1 MRVGVLVSA
10 FSRIDKA
17 MPDSEAKF
25 IDVND
30 LRVGMY
36 VFLDLDWMKHPFA
49 LNSFRIASRDQ
60 IETIRGFG
68 IGQIRWSPEQSDPD
82 VARAPAPPQAAVD
95 GDEHG
100 NGNSV
105 LAARQAM
112 VEAVVAEAE
121 VLRQRRQLLA
131 AQQEGLAA
139 CERQFAVAAHAFRQ
153 VVDHADTE
161 PEVARSRSEQI
172 VGSMV
177 DKLLDQEESDI
188 RLLSENAGEKSSLH
202 AVNVTVISL
211 LLGKTLGL
219 DAAELADLGTGALL
233 HDIGKTR
240 LAERLR
246 WPDQDFNAAE
256 LELHHEHVTYGLAI
270 GQAMQLAPRA
280 LAVIAEH
287 HELADGKGYPRRLA
301 GETIAL
307 PARICALVN
316 QYDNLCNPQNATL
329 ALTPHNALSQ
339 IYAQMRA
346 HYDGEVLT
354 SFIRMMGVYP
364 PGSAVEL
371 TDGRYALVVSV
382 NSLRPLKPRI
392 VIFEPRVPRAEAMV
406 EDLEQ
411 LPTIGI
417 RRSLKPLQLP
427 RAVFDYLSPRKRLC
441 YYFERARPNG
451 ESEVAS

>member
-1 MRVGVLVSA
+1 MRDGVLASA
-10 FSRIDKA
+10 FSKFDKA

-49 LNSFRIASRDQ
+49 LNSFRIASLDQ

-68 IGQIRWSPEQSDPD
+68 IGQIRWSREQSDPELFREEEKPP
-82 VARAPAPPQAAVD
+82 AAP
-95 GDEHG
+95 
-100 NGNSV
+100 NGNLV
-105 LAARQAM
+105 ARQA
-112 VEAVVAEAE
+112 VVDAVVAEAE

-139 CERQFAVAAHAFRQ
+139 CERQFTVAAHAFRQ
-153 VVDHADTE
+153 VMESADTQ
-161 PEVARSRSEQI
+161 PDAARNKAEQI
-172 VGSMV
+172 VGGMV
-177 DKLLDQEESDI
+177 DKMLEQEESDI

-202 AVNVTVISL
+202 AVNITIIAL
-211 LLGKTLGL
+211 LLGKGLGL

-233 HDIGKTR
+233 HDIGKMR

-246 WPDQDFNAAE
+246 WPDPDFNAAE
-256 LELHHEHVTYGLAI
+256 LELHREHVAHGLAI

-287 HELADGKGYPRRLA
+287 HELADGSGYPRRLA
-301 GETIAL
+301 GEAIAL
-307 PARICALVN
+307 SARICALVN
-316 QYDNLCNPQNATL
+316 QYDNLCNPQNPTL
-329 ALTPHNALSQ
+329 ALTPHSALSQ
-339 IYAQMRA
+339 IYAQMRR
-346 HYDGEVLT
+346 HYDPEVLT
-354 SFIRMMGVYP
+354 PFIRMMGVYP

-392 VIFEPRVPRAEAMV
+392 VIFEPRVPRTEAMV

-411 LPTIGI
+411 LPKLGI

-427 RAVFDYLSPRKRLC
+427 RAVYDYLSPRKRLC

-451 ESEVAS
+451 ESEVPS

>member
-1 MRVGVLVSA
+1 MQN
-10 FSRIDKA
+10 
-17 MPDSEAKF
+17 SEAKF
-25 IDVND
+25 IDVSD

-49 LNSFRIASRDQ
+49 LNSFRISSRDQ

-82 VARAPAPPQAAVD
+82 VIREKRAPQLPP
-95 GDEHG
+95 
-100 NGNSV
+100 NGNHV
-105 LAARQAM
+105 ARQA
-112 VEAVVAEAE
+112 VVDAVVAEAE
-121 VLRQRRQLLA
+121 LVRQRRQLLA
-131 AQQEGLAA
+131 AQQESLAI
-139 CERQFAVAAHAFRQ
+139 CERQFAVAAHGFRQ
-153 VVDHADTE
+153 VVDNVDVQ
-161 PEVARSRSEQI
+161 PGMARLRSEQI
-172 VGSMV
+172 VGGMV
-177 DKLLDQEESDI
+177 EKMLEHGESDI

-202 AVNVTVISL
+202 AVNVAVIAL
-211 LLGKTLGL
+211 LLGKALGL

-233 HDIGKTR
+233 HDIGKMR

-246 WPDQDFNAAE
+246 WPDQDFNAVE
-256 LELHHEHVTYGLAI
+256 REMHQEHVAHGVAI
-270 GQAMQLAPRA
+270 GRTMQLAPRA

-287 HELADGKGYPRRLA
+287 HELADGSGYPRRLA
-301 GETIAL
+301 GAAIARS
-307 PARICALVN
+307 ARICALVN
-316 QYDNLCNPQNATL
+316 QYDNLCNPQNPTL

-339 IYAQMRA
+339 IYAQMRS

-354 SFIRMMGVYP
+354 HFIRMMGVYP

-411 LPTIGI
+411 LPKIGI

-451 ESEVAS
+451 ESEAAT